1 MSASPRISIAIITRN
16 RRKYLEECV
25 NSVLMQ
31 EYPDVEILIG
41 DNGSLDDTREYVE
54 SLKKEHQNVKAFFYE
69 RNLGSCEGRNRLL
82 QQATGEL
89 WFIID
94 DDAAFQFKDDLQKC
108 AEEFVKY
115 PKAGAIGFTVVNA
128 DDPMTLNLWMYQ
140 ADPERARYRHFR
152 SAQFASCAV
161 CLRASAMKDA
171 AFSPGEYFVNSFFYS
186 WDEFP
191 IAWRLLETGWECWYS
206 PVVAVRHYGSATI
219 DTPTEHRVRL
229 DAKSVGQFAGLILP
243 FPYGWNKYVLRL
255 SAWMLKRAA
264 RTGTVKALL
273 SGFLQGVPAFFYEFK
288 KGRKVRP
295 ETVKK
300 FIELVDAEKSVG
312 LPSKAK

>member
-1 MSASPRISIAIITRN
+1 MPAETGHTPRISIAIITRN

-25 NSVLMQ
+25 SSILMQ

-54 SLKKEHQNVKAFFYE
+54 KLQSEHPNVKAFFYE

-94 DDAAFQFKDDLQKC
+94 DDAAFQFKDDLTKC
-108 AEEFVKY
+108 AEEFVKF

-128 DDPMTLNLWMYQ
+128 DDPNTLNLWMYQ
-140 ADPERARYRHFR
+140 ADPERARHRHFR

-161 CLRASAMKDA
+161 CFRASAMKDA

-186 WDEFP
+186 
-191 IAWRLLETGWECWYS
+191 
-206 PVVAVRHYGSATI
+206 
-219 DTPTEHRVRL
+219 
-229 DAKSVGQFAGLILP
+229 
-243 FPYGWNKYVLRL
+243 
-255 SAWMLKRAA
+255 
-264 RTGTVKALL
+264 
-273 SGFLQGVPAFFYEFK
+273 
-288 KGRKVRP
+288 
-295 ETVKK
+295 
-300 FIELVDAEKSVG
+300 
-312 LPSKAK
+312 

>member
-1 MSASPRISIAIITRN
+1 VGQPRISIVIITRN

-25 NSVLMQ
+25 NSCLLQ
-31 EYPDVEILIG
+31 AYPDFEILIG

-54 SLKKEHQNVKAFFYE
+54 RLTHECSNVKAYFYE

-82 QQATGEL
+82 QQATGDL

-94 DDAAFQFKDDLQKC
+94 DDATFQRPDDLARC
-108 AEEFVKY
+108 AEEFERL

-128 DDPMTLNLWMYQ
+128 DDPNTLNLWMYQ
-140 ADPERARYRHFR
+140 AKPERARNMRFR

-161 CLRASAMKDA
+161 CFRATAMKDA

-206 PVVAVRHYGSATI
+206 PAIAIRHYGSATI
-219 DTPTEHRVRL
+219 DTPTAHRVRL

-243 FPYGWNKYVLRL
+243 FPHGWGKYVVKL
-255 SAWMLKRAA
+255 SGWMAKRAL
-264 RTGTVKALL
+264 RTGTFTALL
-273 SGFLQGVPAFFYEFK
+273 KGFLEGVPAFFFEFK
-288 KGRKVRP
+288 KSRKVRP

-300 FIELVDAEKSVG
+300 FIELVEQEKLVG
-312 LPSKAK
+312 MDR